1 MYGAVIG
8 TKNACNKGVAT
19 ETRKK
24 VFLTTEAGHRE
35 KDGIDT
41 SCTKSTLWLSCI
53 VFLHGADK
61 DML

>member
-8 TKNACNKGVAT
+8 TKKACDKGVAT

-24 VFLTTEAGHRE
+24 AFLTTEAGHRG

-41 SCTKSTLWLSCI
+41 NCTKSTL
-53 VFLHGADK
+53 
-61 DML
+61 

>member
-41 SCTKSTLWLSCI
+41 SCTKSTL
-53 VFLHGADK
+53 
-61 DML
+61 